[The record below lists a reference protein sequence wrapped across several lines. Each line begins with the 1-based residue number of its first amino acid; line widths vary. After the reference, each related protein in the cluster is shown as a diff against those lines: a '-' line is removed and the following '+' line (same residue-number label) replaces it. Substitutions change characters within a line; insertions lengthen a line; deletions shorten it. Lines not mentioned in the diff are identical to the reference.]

1 MSSGTT
7 STVPKTSL
15 LGLPLKL
22 REQIYRHYFKA
33 TGGYVYDAATE
44 TLSGCEMHRKD
55 GDPDD
60 MGDDYDASILPRM
73 NRKFGDKTIVFN
85 DTVAYLLR
93 ILAKRHPDQLAQA
106 VDVMLP
112 GWPDSHPA
120 SEVLDLKFEP

>member
-1 MSSGTT
+1 MPAIKREIDR
-7 STVPKTSL
+7 VIAL
-15 LGLPLKL
+15 ILELP
-22 REQIYRHYFKA
+22 RMNVF
-33 TGGYVYDAATE
+33 
-44 TLSGCEMHRKD
+44 SGCEMHRKD

>member
-1 MSSGTT
+1 
-7 STVPKTSL
+7 
-15 LGLPLKL
+15 
-22 REQIYRHYFKA
+22 
-33 TGGYVYDAATE
+33 
-44 TLSGCEMHRKD
+44 MHRKD

-60 MGDDYDASILPRM
+60 MGDDYDAGILPRM

-120 SEVLDLKFEP
+120 SEVLDLKFEPWAIPSHSEAISMAKTLRLEGQVDC

>member
-44 TLSGCEMHRKD
+44 TLR
-55 GDPDD
+55 
-60 MGDDYDASILPRM
+60 
-73 NRKFGDKTIVFN
+73 
-85 DTVAYLLR
+85 
-93 ILAKRHPDQLAQA
+93 
-106 VDVMLP
+106 
-112 GWPDSHPA
+112 
-120 SEVLDLKFEP
+120 